1 VEAYFQRL
9 GYPITV
15 AVMGC
20 VVNGPGE
27 AREADIGIAGGKGK
41 GAIFRKG
48 QVVRVVPE
56 DQFLTALIE
65 EGHKVIQERFGQ
77 APPPLQTPSEEVIPL
92 AVAQDPPGRVGR
104 R

>member
-1 VEAYFQRL
+1 VDKHLQKITK
-9 GYPITV
+9 PIKV

-27 AREADIGIAGGKGK
+27 AKDADVGIACGKGK

-48 QVVRVVPE
+48 RVVKTVTE
-56 DQFLTALIE
+56 ENFLEALIRE
-65 EGHKVIQERFGQ
+65 IED
-77 APPPLQTPSEEVIPL
+77 
-92 AVAQDPPGRVGR
+92 VAR

>member
-1 VEAYFQRL
+1 
-9 GYPITV
+9 
-15 AVMGC
+15 
-20 VVNGPGE
+20 
-27 AREADIGIAGGKGK
+27 
-41 GAIFRKG
+41 
-48 QVVRVVPE
+48 VVPE

-77 APPPLQTPSEEVIPL
+77 APPQTPSEEVIPL